1 MHRSFVWFL
10 TVIVVVG
17 APGAVAGAATDAG
30 SAEFVLADANS
41 GVTVREAW
49 ARATPGGAS
58 AAAAYVTLMGGTQ
71 DDALVGASTPAAKVA
86 DVHDSVNDNGVMKM
100 RPVASVPI
108 PAGKMVALKP
118 GGFHIML
125 TGLSKPL
132 TAGESF
138 PLTLQFQHAA
148 PVTVQVKIRPLG
160 AKSDGGMGNMK
171 M

>member
-1 MHRSFVWFL
+1 MHRSLICFL
-10 TVIVVVG
+10 LIAASVG
-17 APGAVAGAATDAG
+17 ASGATAGAATDVG
-30 SAEFVLADANS
+30 SAPLVVVDADS
-41 GVTVREAW
+41 GVKVQESW

-71 DDALVGASTPAAKVA
+71 ADALVGVSTPLAKTA
-86 DVHDSVNDNGVMKM
+86 DVHDSINDNGVMKM
-100 RPVASVPI
+100 RSVASVPI
-108 PAGKMVALKP
+108 PAGKIVALTP

-132 TAGESF
+132 TAGDSF

-148 PVTVQVKIRPLG
+148 PITVQVKVRPLG
-160 AKSDGGMGNMK
+160 GKSDGGMGNMK